1 MVSKVGTVSYLGTRY
16 SYAVF
21 KVVIEVANMSGTERS
36 LQKIGAI
43 LASYPKPL
51 A

>member
-1 MVSKVGTVSYLGTRY
+1 MSVFGTKY

-21 KVVIEVANMSGTERS
+21 KVVNEVANMSGTERS